1 MVEEDT
7 KKTDEMAAMIEKIE
21 KSKAPAPAIAPK
33 SMVAVAPAPGRI
45 GFQTRQLSKGQRRHV
60 RRQKQAG
67 EPKATDRRQ

>member
-21 KSKAPAPAIAPK
+21 KSKAPAPAIASK
-33 SMVAVAPAPGRI
+33 STSAVAPAHSRI
-45 GFQTRQLSKGQRRHV
+45 GFETRQLSKGQRRHI